1 MAPFKLKFRMGSSR
15 STSQEHEPDPQVNEA
30 LLNHQTSGAIGASSS
45 TIDSVD
51 CNSLV
56 SLNASERKLLLPA
69 KSNNLRMGF
78 INQNQTIQGESIP
91 TTPPPTYEHVLEE
104 QRQLA
109 NAGIINDDSN
119 HLNELEQLSLNELP
133 CTDPNCQ
140 ENFLTH
146 SSSSNNNNNIHPIN
160 IHNNNIE
167 TAATTTNPNNTQ
179 ETLGNNDHLATK
191 QGDKKRNNDVDEE
204 EADENNPDE
213 DRKESIDSQELL
225 LGENMTDSSSDQER
239 EQMVDNNCTGNC
251 QQYSDG
257 TNSCQQYSD
266 GTNTC
271 QQYNDGA
278 GNCQQ
283 YGDGSASC
291 SGGGQGEHNQN
302 NDFYDPLMN
311 HGVYC
316 NDASHYD
323 DDYQSHHQQMYDNDG
338 NSGECNESCT
348 SEHHHWEMNQQS
360 SSHQSLQCDSGGD
373 QQQQLSLHQQQQQY
387 YQQQLERSLTP
398 EIISNKSSK
407 EIYKDLAKQC
417 GITCKMSD
425 GCRCMECQSHYF
437 DCEFDDNEHQK
448 TDGGLGAG
456 TPMFITEVMH
466 GSACNI
472 L

>member
-15 STSQEHEPDPQVNEA
+15 STSQEHDPQDPQVNEA

-56 SLNASERKLLLPA
+56 SLNTSERKLLLPA
-69 KSNNLRMGF
+69 KGNTVRMGF
-78 INQNQTIQGESIP
+78 INQNQTIQGENIP

-109 NAGIINDDSN
+109 NAGISNDDQI

-140 ENFLTH
+140 ENYLTQ
-146 SSSSNNNNNIHPIN
+146 SNNNYHNTN

-167 TAATTTNPNNTQ
+167 VATTTNTNHS
-179 ETLGNNDHLATK
+179 ETLCNNDHLANRSE
-191 QGDKKRNNDVDEE
+191 DKHNNDGNDIG
-204 EADENNPDE
+204 DENNPDD

-225 LGENMTDSSSDQER
+225 LGETMTDSSSDHER
-239 EQMVDNNCTGNC
+239 EQMVDNSCTGNC

-257 TNSCQQYSD
+257 
-266 GTNTC
+266 
-271 QQYNDGA
+271 
-278 GNCQQ
+278 
-283 YGDGSASC
+283 SASC
-291 SGGGQGEHNQN
+291 SGGGGQGEHNQN

-311 HGVYC
+311 HGVVYC

-360 SSHQSLQCDSGGD
+360 SSHQSLQCDSGEQQQQQQ
-373 QQQQLSLHQQQQQY
+373 QQQQLSYNQQQQQY

>member
-56 SLNASERKLLLPA
+56 SLNTSERKLLLPN
-69 KSNNLRMGF
+69 KGNTLRMGF
-78 INQNQTIQGESIP
+78 INQNQGENIP

-109 NAGIINDDSN
+109 IAGINISINNDDDEQL

-140 ENFLTH
+140 ENYA
-146 SSSSNNNNNIHPIN
+146 NNNNHHNINPIN
-160 IHNNNIE
+160 NNNE
-167 TAATTTNPNNTQ
+167 AAAASASAASSSAIASNSINSNTID
-179 ETLGNNDHLATK
+179 TLGNNEHLHHKDDDTAPE
-191 QGDKKRNNDVDEE
+191 DPDNNLED
-204 EADENNPDE
+204 

-225 LGENMTDSSSDQER
+225 LGDNMTDSSSEQDR
-239 EQMVDNNCTGNC
+239 DQMVDDNSCTGNC

-257 TNSCQQYSD
+257 T
-266 GTNTC
+266 
-271 QQYNDGA
+271 
-278 GNCQQ
+278 
-283 YGDGSASC
+283 ASC
-291 SGGGQGEHNQN
+291 SGGGSGGGMQGEHNQS

-311 HGVYC
+311 HGIYC

-323 DDYQSHHQQMYDNDG
+323 EDYQSQHQQMYDNDG
-338 NSGECNESCT
+338 NSGECDESCT
-348 SEHHHWEMNQQS
+348 SEHHWDMNPQS
-360 SSHQSLQCDSGGD
+360 SSHQSLYCGDSSEQQHL
-373 QQQQLSLHQQQQQY
+373 QQQHQQQQQQQQY

-437 DCEFDDNEHQK
+437 DCEYDDNEHQK

>member
-56 SLNASERKLLLPA
+56 SLNTSERKLLLPN
-69 KSNNLRMGF
+69 KGNSLRMGF
-78 INQNQTIQGESIP
+78 INQNQGENIP

-109 NAGIINDDSN
+109 IAGINISINNDEDDDDDEHN
-119 HLNELEQLSLNELP
+119 RHLNELEQLSLNELP

-140 ENFLTH
+140 ENYTNNNH
-146 SSSSNNNNNIHPIN
+146 HNIKPHNNNN
-160 IHNNNIE
+160 E
-167 TAATTTNPNNTQ
+167 AVAAATASSSVIASTTNSNTIDP
-179 ETLGNNDHLATK
+179 LGNNDHLHQNITTAE
-191 QGDKKRNNDVDEE
+191 DPDNNLED
-204 EADENNPDE
+204 

-225 LGENMTDSSSDQER
+225 LGDNMTDSSSDQDR
-239 EQMVDNNCTGNC
+239 DQMVGENSCSGNCQQCPDGSTC

-257 TNSCQQYSD
+257 SACQQYS
-266 GTNTC
+266 
-271 QQYNDGA
+271 
-278 GNCQQ
+278 
-283 YGDGSASC
+283 DGSASC
-291 SGGGQGEHNQN
+291 SGGGGDVNSGGDQNQS

-311 HGVYC
+311 HGIYC

-323 DDYQSHHQQMYDNDG
+323 EDYQSHQQMYDNDG
-338 NSGECNESCT
+338 NSGECDESCT
-348 SEHHHWEMNQQS
+348 SEHHWDMNPQS
-360 SSHQSLQCDSGGD
+360 SSHQSLHCDSSE
-373 QQQQLSLHQQQQQY
+373 QQQQQQQQQY

-437 DCEFDDNEHQK
+437 DCEYDD
-448 TDGGLGAG
+448 
-456 TPMFITEVMH
+456 
-466 GSACNI
+466 
-472 L
+472 